1 QRLLLETS
9 WEAVERA
16 GIDPL
21 SLKGSRTGVFAGIM
35 YHDYGGRLRT
45 PPEGLEGYVINGSAG
60 SVASG
65 RVAYTLGL
73 EGPAVTVDTACS
85 SSLVALHWAA
95 QSLRSGECSLALVG
109 GATVMASPSV
119 FVEFSRQRGLSAD
132 GRCKA
137 FGAGADGTGWAE
149 GAAMLLVER
158 LSDARRNGHPVLAVV
173 RGTAVNQD
181 GASNGL
187 TAPSGPAQQRV
198 IRQALANAG
207 LRLDDVDAVE
217 AHGTGTVLGDP
228 IEAQAL
234 LATYGRDRGRPL
246 WLGSLKSNIGHTQ
259 AAAGVGGVIKMVMAM
274 RHGVLPRTLHAD
286 EPSPHVDWESG
297 PVRLLT
303 EPVPWTTSGGPRRA
317 AVSSFGVS
325 GTNAHAII
333 EQPARAEVRERTR
346 TEQPVVPWV
355 LSGRGEA
362 AVRDQA
368 RNLLVGVTG
377 TDFDPVDVGL
387 SLTGRT
393 GFEDRAVVLGT
404 AQADLLDVL
413 RDLAAGNSTPGLV
426 TGRPL
431 DGALAFLF
439 SGQGSQRAGM
449 GRELHA
455 AFPVFAAAY
464 DEVVAGLGGASFFG
478 VDVEVLSGTGV
489 AQRALFALQVALFRL
504 FESWGVRPDVLVGH
518 SVGEIAAAHVAGV
531 LSLDDACRLVSARAD
546 LMQALPPGGGMFALE
561 ASEDE
566 VLPHLTEEVSIA
578 AVNGPRSVV
587 VAGDEDAAGAVVDAF
602 PGRKATRLAVS
613 HAFHSPLM
621 EPMLD
626 DFAAV
631 VRGLEFHEPRI
642 PMLSPVAEP
651 DYWVRHVRDA
661 VRFADQIAELDERG
675 TTKFLEIGPGGVL
688 TALTRNSLPDAEVL
702 AVPALRADRDEVLT
716 AVTALGE
723 LHVHG
728 AEVDWTRFYPG
739 ARRVDLPT
747 YPFQRQRYWLDA
759 PEGTSGVHAAGLD
772 VAGHPLLG
780 AAVPVAGGDEWL
792 MTGRVS
798 LRTHPWLAD
807 HAVSGAVLLPGT
819 AFVELAVRAGD
830 EVGCDLVEDLAIEV
844 PLVVPHDL
852 AVVLQVHVGAPDEG
866 TRPFTVHARTDGGGE
881 WVRHARGSLGVR
893 AAAPAAFSSAE
904 WPPAGARRV
913 DLTGFYDRMADA
925 GASYGPLFAG
935 LRGAWREPDAVHA
948 EVALPDDAA
957 ANAFGV
963 HPALLDAALHAI
975 AAGGL
980 ADLDDGPLLP
990 FAWTGVHLAASGAS
1004 ALRLTVV
1011 PTGPNA
1017 VSLTAADATGD
1028 TVLSVDS
1035 LVLRPA
1041 RRHQFEQTLFGVD
1054 WLDRGACGTADTP
1067 LGPDVEVLT
1076 TPTVEL
1082 TARGVRSA
1090 VGHVLRGLQE
1100 WLAAE
1105 HPQPARLVVVTTGA
1119 ATDPAQ
1125 AAVQGLVR
1133 SAQSENPD
1141 RVVLVDVDGG
1151 TAASDAVAAA
1161 LRLAEPQVSV
1171 RDGRVLVP
1179 RLEALPTAAGEFDFG
1194 SGAVLLTG
1202 ASGTLGALVARHL
1215 AEVHGVRDLVLMSRS
1230 GRFDG
1235 DLSDLDVLVTPVAC
1249 DVADRDALAAAL
1261 ADLDLSAVVHVAGVL
1276 DDGVV
1281 PSLTDERIDAVFRPK
1296 VDAALNLHELT
1307 THLDLSAFVLFS
1319 SVSGVFGAAGQGN
1332 YAAANS
1338 FLDAL
1343 ADHRRATG
1351 LPATSLAWG
1360 LWAQASTMTDDLDP
1374 ADLARIRR
1382 TGLLPIPSDVAL
1394 RMFDASASA
1403 GRATVV
1409 PIKLDVS
1416 HLDAASAPAVLRG
1429 RVRTPARRS
1438 TRSTPVGAA
1447 VGSGLAAR
1455 LARVPEAERAALVLD
1470 LVCEQVAAV
1479 LGHASASA
1487 VKPDQ
1492 AFQEAGFDSLTA
1504 IELRNRLT
1512 TATGLRLPA
1521 TLVFD
1526 YPTSR
1531 ALADHLL
1538 VEVSPADDVRQ
1549 TAAVADRVSDEPI
1562 AIVGMSCRY
1571 PGGVR
1576 SPEDLWR
1583 LVAAGGEGIS
1593 GFPTDRGWD
1602 VEGLYDPDPD
1612 RVGTSYTRSGG
1623 FLHDAAEFDA

>member
-1 QRLLLETS
+1 
-9 WEAVERA
+9 
-16 GIDPL
+16 
-21 SLKGSRTGVFAGIM
+21 
-35 YHDYGGRLRT
+35 
-45 PPEGLEGYVINGSAG
+45 
-60 SVASG
+60 
-65 RVAYTLGL
+65 
-73 EGPAVTVDTACS
+73 
-85 SSLVALHWAA
+85 
-95 QSLRSGECSLALVG
+95 
-109 GATVMASPSV
+109 
-119 FVEFSRQRGLSAD
+119 
-132 GRCKA
+132 
-137 FGAGADGTGWAE
+137 
-149 GAAMLLVER
+149 
-158 LSDARRNGHPVLAVV
+158 
-173 RGTAVNQD
+173 
-181 GASNGL
+181 
-187 TAPSGPAQQRV
+187 
-198 IRQALANAG
+198 
-207 LRLDDVDAVE
+207 
-217 AHGTGTVLGDP
+217 
-228 IEAQAL
+228 
-234 LATYGRDRGRPL
+234 
-246 WLGSLKSNIGHTQ
+246 
-259 AAAGVGGVIKMVMAM
+259 
-274 RHGVLPRTLHAD
+274 
-286 EPSPHVDWESG
+286 
-297 PVRLLT
+297 
-303 EPVPWTTSGGPRRA
+303 
-317 AVSSFGVS
+317 
-325 GTNAHAII
+325 
-333 EQPARAEVRERTR
+333 
-346 TEQPVVPWV
+346 
-355 LSGRGEA
+355 
-362 AVRDQA
+362 
-368 RNLLVGVTG
+368 
-377 TDFDPVDVGL
+377 
-387 SLTGRT
+387 
-393 GFEDRAVVLGT
+393 
-404 AQADLLDVL
+404 
-413 RDLAAGNSTPGLV
+413 
-426 TGRPL
+426 
-431 DGALAFLF
+431 
-439 SGQGSQRAGM
+439 
-449 GRELHA
+449 
-455 AFPVFAAAY
+455 
-464 DEVVAGLGGASFFG
+464 
-478 VDVEVLSGTGV
+478 
-489 AQRALFALQVALFRL
+489 
-504 FESWGVRPDVLVGH
+504 
-518 SVGEIAAAHVAGV
+518 
-531 LSLDDACRLVSARAD
+531 
-546 LMQALPPGGGMFALE
+546 MQALPPGGGMFALE
-561 ASEDE
+561 ATEDE

-626 DFAAV
+626 EFAAV
-631 VRGLEFHEPRI
+631 VGGLEFAEPRI

-651 DYWVRHVRDA
+651 GYWVRHVRDA
-661 VRFADQIAELDERG
+661 VRFADQVTELDERG

-688 TALTRNSLPDAEVL
+688 TALTRNCLPDSEIL
-702 AVPALRADRDEVLT
+702 AVPALRADRDEALT
-716 AVTALGE
+716 AVTALAE

-728 AEVDWTRFYPG
+728 TEVDWTRFYPG

-759 PEGTSGVHAAGLD
+759 PEGTSGVHAAGLG

-798 LRTHPWLAD
+798 LRTHAWLAD
-807 HAVSGAVLLPGT
+807 HAVGGAVLLPGT

-852 AVVLQVHVGAPDEG
+852 TVVLQVHVGAPDEG
-866 TRPFTVHARTDGGGE
+866 TRPFTVHARTDGEGE

-893 AAAPAAFSSAE
+893 AAAPAAFPSAE

-935 LRGAWREPDAVHA
+935 LRGAWRAPDAVHA
-948 EVALPDDAA
+948 EVALPDDAS

-1004 ALRLTVV
+1004 ALRLTLV
-1011 PTGPNA
+1011 PTGPDT

-1041 RRHQFEQTLFGVD
+1041 RRHQVEQTLFGVD

-1076 TPTVEL
+1076 TPAVQL
-1082 TARGVRSA
+1082 TPDGVRSA

-1151 TAASDAVAAA
+1151 TGASGAVAAA

-1171 RDGRVLVP
+1171 RDGRVFVP
-1179 RLEALPTAAGEFDFG
+1179 RLEALPTAVGEFDFG
-1194 SGAVLLTG
+1194 AGAVLLTG

-1235 DLSDLDVLVTPVAC
+1235 DLSDLDVQVTPVAC

-1307 THLDLSAFVLFS
+1307 AHLDLSAFVLFS

-1360 LWAQASTMTDDLDP
+1360 LWAQTSTMTDDLDP

-1403 GRATVV
+1403 GRAVVV
-1409 PIKLDVS
+1409 PIRLDVS

-1429 RVRTPARRS
+1429 RVRTSARRAA
-1438 TRSTPVGAA
+1438 RSAPGGAA
-1447 VGSGLAAR
+1447 VGAGLAAR
-1455 LARVPEAERAALVLD
+1455 LGRGAE
-1470 LVCEQVAAV
+1470 
-1479 LGHASASA
+1479 
-1487 VKPDQ
+1487 
-1492 AFQEAGFDSLTA
+1492 
-1504 IELRNRLT
+1504 
-1512 TATGLRLPA
+1512 
-1521 TLVFD
+1521 
-1526 YPTSR
+1526 
-1531 ALADHLL
+1531 
-1538 VEVSPADDVRQ
+1538 
-1549 TAAVADRVSDEPI
+1549 
-1562 AIVGMSCRY
+1562 
-1571 PGGVR
+1571 
-1576 SPEDLWR
+1576 
-1583 LVAAGGEGIS
+1583 
-1593 GFPTDRGWD
+1593 
-1602 VEGLYDPDPD
+1602 
-1612 RVGTSYTRSGG
+1612 
-1623 FLHDAAEFDA
+1623 